1 MAEIS
6 ARSIGRHVASKEQL
20 AEPLERGERRPQ
32 LVGRDGEELVLGLI
46 ELAQPSSCPGYF
58 LLELL
63 GEVALSL
70 GEPRVLE
77 GEGKMERQS
86 VREPTGGRRDVAVT
100 LDDQGSHRPLP
111 RIETEHEATT
121 RRRPRARS
129 QFSGTKVRWR
139 AGGDGGVVASLQHEA
154 HAVHP
159 Q

>member
-6 ARSIGRHVASKEQL
+6 ARSIGRYVSSKEQL

-46 ELAQPSSCPGYF
+46 ELAQPSSRPRHF

-63 GEVALSL
+63 GEVALAM
-70 GEPRVLE
+70 GEPCVLE
-77 GEGKMERQS
+77 GEGQMERQS
-86 VREPTGGRRDVAVT
+86 IRETTGGRRDIAVT

-111 RIETEHEATT
+111 RIEAEHEATT
-121 RRRPRARS
+121 RRRPRARG

-139 AGGDGGVVASLQHEA
+139 AGCDGGVVAG
-154 HAVHP
+154 
-159 Q
+159 